1 MSRRQE
7 TIVAPVSQ
15 TATQEGA
22 QSKPFSRVTIM
33 LPLGGALVAIVLAFV
48 LWPKE
53 QPPTAAQPT
62 QQIAAGVTTATA
74 IPATPTP
81 VCPPITPYIA
91 VITAYE
97 QAGRW
102 GEAATSAEGALSVA
116 GLCDVDRKT
125 LTRYAVSGGLK
136 ELYTHVFKPRD
147 TAGQQRMVD
156 RYLSLKQRA
165 QDAGIPI
172 DTPLQVAATAFASSQ
187 FQLARVAIEEAVT
200 DGSFKPETDRDITK
214 LYVSTLYGIGK
225 WYTTADKS
233 DLLYTEG
240 LGWLVASDKVAVK
253 YQTGQSEAAMLL
265 SQLGYPDKATWPQ
278 PATSPLLT

>member
-7 TIVAPVSQ
+7 TIVAPVTQ
-15 TATQEGA
+15 AATREGA
-22 QSKPFSRVTIM
+22 QSKPFSAMTIA
-33 LPLGGALVAIVLAFV
+33 LSLGGALVAIVLAV
-48 LWPKE
+48 ALWPKGS
-53 QPPTAAQPT
+53 PPTAAQPT
-62 QQIAAGVTTATA
+62 PQIAAVVKTATA
-74 IPATPTP
+74 IPASPTP
-81 VCPPITPYIA
+81 VCPPIAPYIA

-97 QAGRW
+97 QSGRW

-116 GLCDVDRKT
+116 GLCDIDRKT
-125 LTRYAVSGGLK
+125 LTHYAVSSGLK
-136 ELYTHVFKPRD
+136 ELSTQAFTPRD

-156 RYLSLKQRA
+156 RYLALKQRA
-165 QDAGIPI
+165 HDAGVSI

-187 FQLARVAIEEAVT
+187 FGLARVAIEEAIT

-214 LYVSTLYGIGK
+214 LYISTLYGLGK

-233 DLLYTEG
+233 DPLYTEG
-240 LGWLVASDKVAVK
+240 LRWLVASDKVAVK

-278 PATSPLLT
+278 PATTPLLT